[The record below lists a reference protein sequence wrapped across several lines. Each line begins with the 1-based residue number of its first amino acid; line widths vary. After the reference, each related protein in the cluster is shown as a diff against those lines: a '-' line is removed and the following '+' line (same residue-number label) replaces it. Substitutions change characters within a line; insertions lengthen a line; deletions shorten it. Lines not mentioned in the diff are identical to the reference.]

1 MISANTLASYGI
13 FSKPNISCSLLKNN
27 PAIFVRDDL
36 IHLGHFELDTCN
48 LKKGQEKIV
57 AKEIKKIITK
67 LSSNKI
73 KNNITQKE
81 YATKSSKEWLS
92 WLN

>member
-1 MISANTLASYGI
+1 MNKKDSKYTIQSLSYH
-13 FSKPNISCSLLKNN
+13 LEKNK

-36 IHLGHFELDTCN
+36 IHLNHFELDTCN
-48 LKKGQEKIV
+48 LKKGQERIV

-67 LSSNKI
+67 LSSKKI

-81 YATKSSKEWLS
+81 YALKSSKEWLS

>member
-1 MISANTLASYGI
+1 M
-13 FSKPNISCSLLKNN
+13 
-27 PAIFVRDDL
+27 V
-36 IHLGHFELDTCN
+36 
-48 LKKGQEKIV
+48 KKRKKIV
-57 AKEIKKIITK
+57 KFKIKIRRDNNTNKTIDKNTNHNIYWEIKKIITK